1 MVAKDISDG
10 GVKPFVYGTVEDFQ
24 SGGYVEPIQRKQ
36 VENKYPLKPEN
47 CYKIDENLKLI
58 VDEISSETKKLLTGE
73 ADRLYIKELE
83 TRKLA
88 YEGAFNQKNCRDK
101 IEEDR
106 FNESANII
114 TKSAIMQETN
124 VLGKNYNEQK
134 IYIGIGVLVLLA
146 GLYIVLKK

>member
-1 MVAKDISDG
+1 MVAKDISEG

-24 SGGYVEPIQRKQ
+24 SGGYVVSPQRKQ
-36 VENKYPLKPEN
+36 VEKKYPTKPEN

-73 ADRLYIKELE
+73 ADNQYIKELE
-83 TRKLA
+83 LRKLS
-88 YEGAFNQKNCRDK
+88 YEITFNQNKCRDK

-114 TKSAIMQETN
+114 TKSAITQETN

-134 IYIGIGVLVLLA
+134 IYIGIGALVLLA

>member
-1 MVAKDISDG
+1 MVAKDISEG
-10 GVKPFVYGTVEDFQ
+10 GVKPFVYGSIEDFQ
-24 SGGYVEPIQRKQ
+24 SAGVVESPQRKQ

-83 TRKLA
+83 IRKLS
-88 YEGAFNQKNCRDK
+88 YEGTFNQKNCRDK

-114 TKSAIMQETN
+114 TRSAITQETN

-134 IYIGIGVLVLLA
+134 IYIGIGALVLLT

>member
-10 GVKPFVYGTVEDFQ
+10 GVKPFVYGTIEDFQ
-24 SGGYVEPIQRKQ
+24 SAGVVENLQRRQ

-58 VDEISSETKKLLTGE
+58 VDEISSETKKLLTGQ

-83 TRKLA
+83 IRKLA
-88 YEGAFNQKNCRDK
+88 YENTFNQKNCRDK

-106 FNESANII
+106 FNENAIII
-114 TKSAIMQETN
+114 TKSAITQETN

-134 IYIGIGVLVLLA
+134 IYIGIGALVLLA
-146 GLYIVLKK
+146 GLYMVLKK